1 MSVLSIK
8 TIRNLH
14 KKVLSFFVRRRFRER
29 AILVGNNHRFF
40 STARILLSWGA
51 KKENVI
57 LYSNCDIFGSLI
69 SCGKGKIILH
79 EWVHLGAHSV
89 LNAVNLIE
97 IGRDTTI
104 SYNVTI
110 QDSNSHPINPEDRR
124 YIWHTAHGSRERSN
138 LYSANAPIII
148 GENVW
153 IGQNA
158 RICKG
163 VRIGDN
169 AIVAACAVVTHNVPA
184 NSIVAGNPAK
194 IVKENIDKTTISIFT
209 NK

>member
-1 MSVLSIK
+1 MIEKIVKRLFTFYKSIL
-8 TIRNLH
+8 TY
-14 KKVLSFFVRRRFRER
+14 FVRKRFRQR
-29 AILVGNNHRFF
+29 ATLVGKDHRFF
-40 STARILLSWGA
+40 SSARIKLAWNA
-51 KKENVI
+51 KKKNIV
-57 LYSNCDIFGSLI
+57 LHGNCEIFGSII
-69 SCGKGKIILH
+69 SYGNGKIILH
-79 EWVHLGAHSV
+79 EWVHLGSNSL

-110 QDSNSHPINPEDRR
+110 QDNNSHPINPEDRR
-124 YIWHTAHGSRERSN
+124 YIWHTPHGSRERSN

-163 VRIGDN
+163 VNIGDN
-169 AIVAACAVVTHNVPA
+169 AIVAACAVVTHDIPA
-184 NSIVAGNPAK
+184 NAIAAGNPAK
-194 IVKENIDKTTISIFT
+194 IVKYDINKTTIPIFPLD
-209 NK
+209 